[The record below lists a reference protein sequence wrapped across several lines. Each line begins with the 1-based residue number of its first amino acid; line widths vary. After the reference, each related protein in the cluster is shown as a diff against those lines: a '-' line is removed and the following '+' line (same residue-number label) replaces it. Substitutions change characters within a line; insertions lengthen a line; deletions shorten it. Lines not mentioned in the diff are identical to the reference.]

1 MASVF
6 GFTVGGVGLAE
17 GLAGL
22 VPCGAGQPEIVE
34 QLLLLWGK
42 GWHVGSGVS
51 NPLTLAYWFRFRI
64 PYDAEIFTFR
74 SVPSSNQQA
83 WWLDVIG
90 REPLLTPAEELEL
103 GRMIRLHQDHP
114 EPCPPGIR
122 RRGLRARDRFVRAN
136 LRLVV
141 SYVSKR
147 CHRLTRIHGTEDL
160 IQAGNLGLIQAVD
173 KFDPARGYRFS
184 TYGYWWIMQSINK
197 WIDQNGR
204 SIAIPGS
211 HSQYLGKIGPATRR
225 LEGELGRLPTPAE
238 IAEALGCSETVLA
251 QVVENGRAVGSL
263 DQVVGDGD
271 LDLGAMVASYDRT
284 PEEDEEQA
292 ERWKQAEQLRNL
304 IGRLPAHHQR
314 LLSLAWGLDGVE
326 VPRPELAQQEGLST
340 RRLDA
345 KLNRL
350 QAQLATQSVQLV
362 LVAVSRVNRSPRLK
376 RQRGRRPNAAE
387 QLALI

>member
-1 MASVF
+1 MA
-6 GFTVGGVGLAE
+6 T
-17 GLAGL
+17 
-22 VPCGAGQPEIVE
+22 
-34 QLLLLWGK
+34 
-42 GWHVGSGVS
+42 
-51 NPLTLAYWFRFRI
+51 
-64 PYDAEIFTFR
+64 
-74 SVPSSNQQA
+74 SNQQA

-103 GRMIRLHQDHP
+103 GRMIRTWLDHGD
-114 EPCPPGIR
+114 PCPPGIR

-147 CHRLTRIHGTEDL
+147 CHRLTRIHGMEDL

-197 WIDQNGR
+197 WINQNGR
-204 SIAIPGS
+204 SITIPGS
-211 HSQYLGKIGPATRR
+211 HSQYLGRIGPATRR
-225 LEGELGRLPTPAE
+225 LEGELGRLPTHAE
-238 IAEALGCSETVLA
+238 LAEALGCSEAVLA

-271 LDLGAMVASYDRT
+271 LDLGSLVASYDRT
-284 PEEDEEQA
+284 PEEDEEQV

-304 IGRLPAHHQR
+304 ITRLPNQDQR

-326 VPRPELAQQEGLST
+326 VPRPELAKQEGLSA
-340 RRLDA
+340 RALDA
-345 KLNRL
+345 KLSRL

-362 LVAVSRVNRSPRLK
+362 LVAVNRVVVSPRPK
-376 RQRGRRPNAAE
+376 RKRRRRWSDE
-387 QLALI
+387 VVQLLLTVS